1 MIKPPTTQATR
12 ISDKSKGLRK
22 AYLTRNSEFLK
33 KAGEKIEKNGIGDNQ
48 NRKEKE

>member
-1 MIKPPTTQATR
+1 MIKHPATQATR
-12 ISDKSKGLRK
+12 ISDKSKGLLK

-33 KAGEKIEKNGIGDNQ
+33 KTREKIEKNGIEDNQ